1 MTLVCPDCQ
10 FENPPFH
17 NYCQRCG
24 TSLTVRPCPSCGA
37 AVKWTDKN
45 CTACGSQVASTGLAV
60 WQDRP
65 AQARQ
70 NPPVESALEFAIDPE
85 ARYRCLN
92 QEVAIVEDWLQM
104 PVWDQQ
110 PLKKTYLER
119 LLETQDNTEELM
131 AAEDTPDGANIRFW
145 QQLGVSQAA
154 IPYLVLQEALAPAI
168 PVLQDT
174 WEHQTQERV
183 LVEDRSDWPS
193 LLTAWADENI
203 PLAQLL
209 YWLNETL
216 RLWSELQKLQVCQSL
231 QSLDNLCL
239 DEDQTLCLRKL
250 YADPTPTSPPLAK
263 LGQVWQQLFEQSG
276 RPPNHTVAE
285 LLRRLKEGEYQTVE
299 EVRQELQNIAAN
311 ESGSSEGDT
320 STSQSPVPAT
330 PNPEAVASQQQPPED
345 AEKMVYQGMGDDL
358 PTVVLP
364 MQLLS
369 VSDSG
374 FTDIGEQRDHN
385 EDHFGIE
392 TMIHRQENAMEKRI
406 QVDGLYIVCDGMG
419 GHAAGEV
426 ASAMAVETLQQYF
439 QENWLDRSRLPD
451 EELISNAILTANEK
465 IYTVNMRNS
474 RSGSGRMGTTLVM
487 VLIQDINVAIAHVG
501 DSRVYRVTRKHGIE
515 QLTIDHEVGQREIL
529 RGVDPDDA
537 YARPDAY
544 QLTQALGP
552 RDNDAVKPDVQYLE
566 LNEDTLLF
574 LCSDG
579 ISDGDFLEEHYQ
591 DCLTPLISSRA
602 NLDQGVMELVDAAN
616 AFNGHDNLT
625 GVAIRVKMRPN
636 ADPMGL

>member
-1 MTLVCPDCQ
+1 MLVCPDCQ
-10 FENPPFH
+10 FENPDTN

-24 TSLTVRPCPSCGA
+24 TSFIVRPCPDCGA
-37 AVKWTDKN
+37 DVAWSAKD
-45 CTACGSQVASTGLAV
+45 CPACGAQIASMGLAV
-60 WQDRP
+60 WP
-65 AQARQ
+65 SSS
-70 NPPVESALEFAIDPE
+70 PPIPTEGQIDPE
-85 ARYRCLN
+85 ARYQRLD
-92 QEVAIVEDWLQM
+92 QEVAIVPDWVQVQ
-104 PVWDQQ
+104 VWDQQ
-110 PLKKTYLER
+110 PLQKTYLER
-119 LLETQDNTEELM
+119 LLEQQDNTEGLV
-131 AAEDTPDGANIRFW
+131 AASEDQDNANIRFW
-145 QQLGVSQAA
+145 QQLGVSSAA

-174 WEHQTQERV
+174 WNYQGQEIV
-183 LVEDRSDWPS
+183 LIEDRSAWTA
-193 LLTAWADENI
+193 LLTVWQDETT
-203 PLAQLL
+203 PFSQLL

-216 RLWSELQKLQVCQSL
+216 RLWGELQKLQVCQSL

-250 YADPTPTSPPLAK
+250 YIDPDGTSLSLES
-263 LGQVWQQLFEQSG
+263 LGQVWQQLFVTSG
-276 RPPNHTVAE
+276 RTTEGAIAE
-285 LLRRLKEGEYQTVE
+285 LLSRLIEGEYQTVE
-299 EVRQELQNIAAN
+299 ELRQDLQAIAAN
-311 ESGSSEGDT
+311 QPNPADGEDPAQAADPTNPNSSE
-320 STSQSPVPAT
+320 AT
-330 PNPEAVASQQQPPED
+330 TQPPENP
-345 AEKMVYQGMGDDL
+345 EKMVYQGMGDDL

-369 VSDSG
+369 ISDSG

-392 TMIHRQENAMEKRI
+392 TTVRRQENAMGKLI
-406 QVDGLYIVCDGMG
+406 QTDGLYIVCDGMG

-439 QENWLDRSRLPD
+439 QENWMDRSSLPD
-451 EELISNAILTANEK
+451 EAMITQAIHTANEK
-465 IYTVNMRNS
+465 IYTVNMKNA

-487 VLIQDINVAIAHVG
+487 VLVQDIHVAIAHVG
-501 DSRVYRVTRKHGIE
+501 DSRAYRVTRKHGIE

-579 ISDGDFLEEHYQ
+579 ISDGDFLEEHFE

-602 NLDQGVMELVDAAN
+602 NLEQGVMELVDAAN
-616 AFNGHDNLT
+616 IYNGHDNLT
-625 GVAIRVKMRPN
+625 GLAIRIKMRPN
-636 ADPMGL
+636 ADPMGI

>member
-10 FENPPFH
+10 FENPPAH

-24 TSLTVRPCPSCGA
+24 TSLTVRPCPDCGT
-37 AVKWTDKN
+37 AVQWSDKN
-45 CTACGSQVASTGLAV
+45 CSACGSLVAATGLVVWQAASTPEPDTTA
-60 WQDRP
+60 DT
-65 AQARQ
+65 
-70 NPPVESALEFAIDPE
+70 EIDPE
-85 ARYRCLN
+85 ARYQRLN
-92 QEVAIVEDWLQM
+92 QEVAIAADWMQM

-119 LLETQDNTEELM
+119 LLEQQDNTEGLTTV
-131 AAEDTPDGANIRFW
+131 EDVPDGANVRFW

-174 WEHQTQERV
+174 WSHQAQERV
-183 LVEDRSDWPS
+183 LVEDRSTWPA
-193 LLTAWADENI
+193 LLQAWSDESI

-216 RLWSELQKLQVCQSL
+216 RLWAELQKLQVCQSL
-231 QSLDNLCL
+231 RSLDNLCL

-250 YADPTPTSPPLAK
+250 YADPNPTSPPLAE
-263 LGQVWQQLFEQSG
+263 LGQVWQQLFERSG
-276 RPPNHTVAE
+276 RSPTQTIAE
-285 LLRRLKEGEYQTVE
+285 LCRRLTEGEYQAVE
-299 EVRQELQNIAAN
+299 EVRQELQNIAAS
-311 ESGSSEGDT
+311 ESGVAEGD
-320 STSQSPVPAT
+320 V
-330 PNPEAVASQQQPPED
+330 PNPPPPPVAPSSDAPAGAQPADD
-345 AEKMVYQGMGDDL
+345 ADKMVYQGMGDDL

-364 MQLLS
+364 MQLLNI
-369 VSDSG
+369 SDSG

-392 TMIHRQENAMEKRI
+392 TMVRRQENAMEKRI
-406 QVDGLYIVCDGMG
+406 QADGLYIVCDGMG

-451 EELISNAILTANEK
+451 EETIANAILTANEK
-465 IYTVNMRNS
+465 IYTVNMQNA

-515 QLTIDHEVGQREIL
+515 QLTVDHEVGQREIL

-552 RDNDAVKPDVQYLE
+552 RDNDAVSPDVQYLE

-579 ISDGDFLEEHYQ
+579 VSDGDFLEEHFQ
-591 DCLTPLISSRA
+591 DCLTPMISSRA
-602 NLDQGVMELVDAAN
+602 NLDQGLMELVDAAN

-625 GVAIRVKMRPN
+625 GVVIRVKMRPN
-636 ADPMGL
+636 ADPMGM